1 MTDIDISQQ
10 IENSPAISVQSEQ
23 EESKESN
30 IGVEQLNN
38 HVTRLQGISTLLQK
52 EQTFRLKL
60 IERLLES
67 EVKLVLTKVA
77 ISGQSQLARRAK
89 ALESELKE

>member
-1 MTDIDISQQ
+1 M
-10 IENSPAISVQSEQ
+10 
-23 EESKESN
+23 KEPN

-52 EQTFRLKL
+52 EQSFRLKL

-67 EVKLVLTKVA
+67 EVRSVLTKVA
-77 ISGQSQLARRAK
+77 ISG
-89 ALESELKE
+89 

>member
-1 MTDIDISQQ
+1 MGNTQDSVEPTPITDIDASQQ
-10 IENSPAISVQSEQ
+10 IKNSLDKSVTSEQ
-23 EESKESN
+23 GEMKEPN

-52 EQTFRLKL
+52 EQSFRLKL

-67 EVKLVLTKVA
+67 EVRSVLTKVA
-77 ISGQSQLARRAK
+77 ISG
-89 ALESELKE
+89 